1 MKQPFEVTV
10 EDSDDLSEV
19 FGSAYEPPYALNCI
33 DNSASVEQDVAEW
46 TGSQWIDILA
56 THVRYGDEAA
66 LEHAAP
72 LMAKDDRL
80 QEKVD
85 EWVQRMCFDYDEFPQ
100 DPAVAVKLAIRLG
113 ADINQEGREVDE
125 YG

>member
-19 FGSAYEPPYALNCI
+19 FGSAYEPPYALNWI

-46 TGSQWIDILA
+46 TGRQWIDILA

-66 LEHAAP
+66 LERAAP
-72 LMAKDDRL
+72 LIAKDDRL
-80 QEKVD
+80 QEKV
-85 EWVQRMCFDYDEFPQ
+85 EKWVKRMYSDDDNYYRYYD
-100 DPAVAVKLAIRLG
+100 D
-113 ADINQEGREVDE
+113 DDDDDDD
-125 YG
+125 